1 VKHNVWFQIW
11 YYFEV
16 FLPIL
21 VPPALVLIPKH
32 MLASWEKVLAMVT
45 EKDHL
50 CTGAVH
56 RYVLHS

>member
-1 VKHNVWFQIW
+1 MCGSKFGIILKCFYQSWF
-11 YYFEV
+11 
-16 FLPIL
+16 L
-21 VPPALVLIPKH
+21 LVLIPKH

-50 CTGAVH
+50 RTGAVH